1 MRYFFKFPDIGEGI
15 TEGKI
20 LQWYVEKGNQIKV
33 GEPVVNMETDK
44 VVTDIP
50 SPKSGTIVAVFGKVG
65 EVINVEDPL
74 IEIEIEGVEGE
85 EAVKTSNEFPE
96 KRKEEILTE
105 DKFGVVGSLEVAGDG
120 AFLPASDEGQHKE
133 KNIRPKRKK
142 ALATPVAR
150 AMARDMNID
159 INIVPGTGPGGR
171 VMKKDIKDFSLQG
184 GSGEKIVVKNIS
196 SSDNTEVLDISQIR
210 KAIARNMSV
219 SKQNIPHMTVF
230 EEVEISQL
238 VSARNRLKDR
248 FSKDGVKIT
257 FLSFIVKAV
266 AKSLKEHKFLNG
278 RFDPENGTI
287 IVNSNVNIGIAVDT
301 PDGLVVPVIKDAD
314 KKNIKDIAVDILEL
328 AQKAENRSLVIGDL
342 SGGTFTITNFGSIGG
357 IHAVPIINYPQ
368 SAILGVGRILDKPVV
383 ADGSIVPGK
392 VLPLSLTVDHRI
404 VDGGESARFI
414 NRVREYLAEPVTLA
428 VY

>member
-74 IEIEIEGVEGE
+74 VEIEIEGVEGE
-85 EAVKTSNEFPE
+85 EAVKASNEIPE
-96 KRKEEILTE
+96 KRSEEILTE

-120 AFLPASDEGQHKE
+120 AFLPASGEGHHEE
-133 KNIRPKRKK
+133 KSVRPKRKK

-150 AMARDMNID
+150 AMARDMNVD

-184 GSGEKIVVKNIS
+184 DSGEKTAVENMS
-196 SSDNTEVLDISQIR
+196 SIESTEILDISQIR
-210 KAIARNMSV
+210 KAIARNMSL
-219 SKQNIPHMTVF
+219 SKLKIPHMSVF

-238 VSARNRLKDR
+238 VSVRSRLKGR
-248 FSKDGVKIT
+248 FSKDGMKIT

-266 AKSLKEHKFLNG
+266 AKSLKDHKFLNG

-287 IVNSNVNIGIAVDT
+287 IVNNNVNIGIAVDT
-301 PDGLVVPVIKDAD
+301 PDGLVVPVIRDAD
-314 KKNIKDIAVDILEL
+314 KKNIKDIAVNISEL
-328 AQKAENRSLVIGDL
+328 AKKAENRSLVLGDL

-383 ADGSIVPGK
+383 ADGLIVPGK
-392 VLPLSLTVDHRI
+392 ILPLSLTVDHRI

-414 NRVREYLAEPVTLA
+414 NKVREYLAEPVTLA
-428 VY
+428 IY